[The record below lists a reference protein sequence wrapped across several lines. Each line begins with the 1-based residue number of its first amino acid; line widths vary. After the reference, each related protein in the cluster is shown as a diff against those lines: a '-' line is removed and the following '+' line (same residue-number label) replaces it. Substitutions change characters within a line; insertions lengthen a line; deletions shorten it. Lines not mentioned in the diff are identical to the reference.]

1 MKDFDIY
8 NTIMNA
14 PSPEKGWE
22 MLFRKYIDHFK
33 KVGESYCMHH
43 SEYDLKSAWSDAI
56 FEAYRYAGAG
66 KFTPKDS
73 TDPNFLLPL
82 IITIAQRKLNK
93 PKPPLPP
100 PAPEGYSVE
109 NMEKNISKIDDAD
122 MLLLHVLVKSLKNN
136 NHKEILLLKYFPET
150 PEAFG
155 LTDKQIAQIM
165 EDKTEAKWQREV
177 VTIFKLKAIYAL
189 GKAYSTFDKSKLSK
203 ILAEQEES
211 DFRFSNLNYPTSD
224 IFRLLYHP
232 DTYNTDNVSKASAY
246 LETAKSDTTPVPR
259 FRVYARQALKWVN
272 RLLPYYAAQDE
283 EKIVSQVNSQLDF
296 YKSKLFNK

>member
-1 MKDFDIY
+1 MKDTDIY
-8 NTIMNA
+8 NTIMND

-22 MLFRKYIDHFK
+22 MLFRKYINHFK
-33 KVGESYCMHH
+33 KVGEFYCKNH
-43 SEYDLKSAWSDAI
+43 SEFDLKPAWSDAI
-56 FEAYRYAGAG
+56 FDAYRYVLAG
-66 KFTPKDS
+66 KFIPKDN

-82 IITIAQRKLNK
+82 IIRIARWKLNK
-93 PKPPLPP
+93 VSKPKPNPPKPPDDP
-100 PAPEGYSVE
+100 YID
-109 NMEKNISKIDDAD
+109 ISRIDDAD

-177 VTIFKLKAIYAL
+177 VSIYKLKAIYAL
-189 GKAYSTFDKSKLSK
+189 GKAYSACDKSKISQ

-211 DFRFSNLNYPTSD
+211 DFKFSNLNYPTIE
-224 IFRLLYHP
+224 IFRLLYRS
-232 DTYNTDNVSKASAY
+232 DTADTDNASEAVAY
-246 LETAKSDTTPVPR
+246 LEGAKLETGPVPR
-259 FRVYARQALKWVN
+259 FRVYARQAMRWVN
-272 RLLPYYAAQDE
+272 RLLPHHVAQDE
-283 EKIVSQVNSQLDF
+283 GKIISQVSSQLEF